1 MRFADF
7 IPGKV
12 LRAGPREVSEEEI
25 IEFARRYDPQPFHI
39 DPRAASS
46 SRWGGLI
53 SSGWLTCCIAME
65 LAVRSV
71 LDGSESIGSPGID
84 ELRWEKPVRP
94 GDRLELCMTV
104 LESRISSSATTGIVR
119 WRWEVSNQSG
129 ARVLALLATS
139 FVEVPGIPP
148 AREAQRG

>member
-53 SSGWLTCCIAME
+53 SSGWLTCCIAM
-65 LAVRSV
+65 
-71 LDGSESIGSPGID
+71 
-84 ELRWEKPVRP
+84 
-94 GDRLELCMTV
+94 
-104 LESRISSSATTGIVR
+104 
-119 WRWEVSNQSG
+119 
-129 ARVLALLATS
+129 
-139 FVEVPGIPP
+139 
-148 AREAQRG
+148 

>member
-1 MRFADF
+1 MRFAHF

-71 LDGSESIGSPGID
+71 FDGSESIGSPGID

-104 LESRISSSATTGIVR
+104 LESRISSSGTTGIVR

-139 FVEVPGIPP
+139 LFEIPGIPP